1 MGLSL
6 VPHGRGAQALASQ
19 PFRFNFTRFT
29 PLFSSSVLLNAV
41 DPYFTGQHM
50 FFNFISSRIS
60 KDLAIDLG
68 TANTL
73 VYARGKGIVLNE
85 PSVVALRKKDKRSSE
100 VWIGEDAKK
109 MIGRVPGSI
118 EVFRPLREGVIANF
132 EMATLMLKFFIHK
145 VHGRKAF
152 VRPRVIISVP
162 SGVTPVERRAV
173 RDSTLNAGAH
183 EVFIVPEAMAAAMGA
198 GLPVTEPMS
207 NMIVDIGGGTTEVA
221 IISLTGVVY
230 SNSSKIAG
238 DRLDLDILNF
248 IRKNYGIL
256 IGMSTAEQIKIL
268 VGRAYA
274 DDETEEVDIKGRDLM
289 DGIPKT
295 ITVNSNDITHA
306 IMDSVN
312 SIVESVKLAME
323 QCPPE
328 LAADII
334 DTGIVLTGGGALLK
348 NLDKRVRREIGVPVI
363 VPDDP
368 LTTVARGAGM
378 MLDDIELLREITNT

>member
-1 MGLSL
+1 M
-6 VPHGRGAQALASQ
+6 
-19 PFRFNFTRFT
+19 
-29 PLFSSSVLLNAV
+29 LF
-41 DPYFTGQHM
+41 D
-50 FFNFISSRIS
+50 FIASRIS

-73 VYARGKGIVLNE
+73 VYAKGKGIVLNE
-85 PSVVALRKKDKRSSE
+85 PSVVAIRRKDRRSSE
-100 VWIGEDAKK
+100 VWVGEDAKR
-109 MIGRVPGSI
+109 MIGRVPASI

-132 EMATLMLKFFIHK
+132 EIASLMLKYFIRK
-145 VHGRKAF
+145 VHNRKSF

-183 EVFIVPEAMAAAMGA
+183 EVFIVDEAMAAAMGA

-230 SNSSKIAG
+230 SNSIKTAG
-238 DRLDLDILNF
+238 DTLDMDILNF
-248 IRKNYGIL
+248 IRKQYSIL
-256 IGMSTAEQIKIL
+256 IGPSTAEHIKIL
-268 VGRAYA
+268 IGRAYL
-274 DDETEEVDIKGRDLM
+274 DGSEEEVDVKGRDLM

-295 ITVNSNDITHA
+295 ITVSSTDISRA

-312 SIVESVKLAME
+312 SIVDNVKQALE

-348 NLDKRVRREIGVPVI
+348 NLDVRVRREIGVPVV

-368 LTTVARGAGM
+368 LSTVARGAGI
-378 MLDDIELLREITNT
+378 MLDDIHLLREIVGA

>member
-1 MGLSL
+1 M
-6 VPHGRGAQALASQ
+6 
-19 PFRFNFTRFT
+19 
-29 PLFSSSVLLNAV
+29 LFSFLSSK
-41 DPYFTGQHM
+41 
-50 FFNFISSRIS
+50 IS

-73 VYARGKGIVLNE
+73 VYAKGRGIILNE
-85 PSVVALRKKDKRSSE
+85 PSVVAVRKRDRRSSE

-132 EMATLMLKFFIHK
+132 EMASLMLKFFIQK
-145 VHGRKAF
+145 VHGRKAL

-173 RDSTLNAGAH
+173 HDSTMNAGAH
-183 EVFIVPEAMAAAMGA
+183 EVHIVPEAMAAAMGA

-238 DRLDLDILNF
+238 DRLDTDILNF

-268 VGRAYA
+268 VGRAYV
-274 DDETEEVDIKGRDLM
+274 DHESEEVDIKGRDLM

-295 ITVNSNDITHA
+295 ITVNSDDITHA

-312 SIVESVKLAME
+312 CIVDSVKVAME

-348 NLDKRVRREIGVPVI
+348 NLDKRIRREIGVPVI

-368 LTTVARGAGM
+368 LTTVARGAGK
-378 MLDDIELLREITNT
+378 MLDDIDLLREIANT

>member
-1 MGLSL
+1 MLIDW
-6 VPHGRGAQALASQ
+6 LASK
-19 PFRFNFTRFT
+19 
-29 PLFSSSVLLNAV
+29 L
-41 DPYFTGQHM
+41 
-50 FFNFISSRIS
+50 S

-73 VYARGKGIVLNE
+73 VYAGGRGIVLNE
-85 PSVVALRKKDKRSSE
+85 PSVVAIRKRDRRHSE
-100 VWIGEDAKK
+100 VWIGEEAKK

-118 EVFRPLREGVIANF
+118 EVYRPLREGVIANF
-132 EMATLMLKFFIHK
+132 EIASLMLKYFIQK
-145 VHGRKAF
+145 VHNRKSF
-152 VRPRVIISVP
+152 VRPRVIVSVP

-183 EVFIVPEAMAAAMGA
+183 EVFIVDEAMAAALGA

-230 SNSSKIAG
+230 SNSLKIAG
-238 DRLDLDILNF
+238 DKLDQDILTY
-248 IRKNYGIL
+248 IRKRFNIL
-256 IGMSTAEQIKIL
+256 IGPTTAEQIKIL
-268 VGRAYA
+268 IGRAYM
-274 DDETEEVDIKGRDLM
+274 DGEEEVVDVKGRDLM

-295 ITVNSNDITHA
+295 ITVTASDICMA

-312 SIVESVKLAME
+312 QIVDNVKQALE

-334 DTGIVLTGGGALLK
+334 DTGIVLTGGGSLLK
-348 NLDKRVRREIGVPVI
+348 DLDARVRREIGVPVV

-368 LTTVARGAGM
+368 LSTVARGAGK
-378 MLDDIELLREITNT
+378 MLEDIELLREIAYS

>member
-1 MGLSL
+1 MLSSF
-6 VPHGRGAQALASQ
+6 LASK
-19 PFRFNFTRFT
+19 
-29 PLFSSSVLLNAV
+29 
-41 DPYFTGQHM
+41 
-50 FFNFISSRIS
+50 IS

-85 PSVVALRKKDKRSSE
+85 PSVVAIRKKDRRTSE
-100 VWIGEDAKK
+100 VWIGEEAKK
-109 MIGRVPGSI
+109 MIGRVPDSI
-118 EVFRPLREGVIANF
+118 EVFRPLRAGVIANF
-132 EMATLMLKFFIHK
+132 EMAGLMLKYFIQK
-145 VHGRKAF
+145 VHNRKAF
-152 VRPRVIISVP
+152 VRPRVIVSVP

-173 RDSTLNAGAH
+173 RDSTLNAGAQ
-183 EVFIVPEAMAAAMGA
+183 EVYVVEEAMAAAMGA

-207 NMIVDIGGGTTEVA
+207 NMIVDVGGGTTEVA

-230 SNSSKIAG
+230 SNSIKIAG
-238 DRLDLDILNF
+238 DKLDGDILEF
-248 IRKNYGIL
+248 IRKNYSIL
-256 IGMSTAEQIKIL
+256 IGSTTAEQIKIL
-268 VGRAYA
+268 VGRAFLDGEY
-274 DDETEEVDIKGRDLM
+274 EEVDVKGRDLM

-295 ITVNSNDITHA
+295 ITVNSHDMSRA

-312 SIVESVKLAME
+312 SMVYTVKSALE

-348 NLDKRVRREIGVPVI
+348 NLDRRVRSEIGVPVI

-368 LTTVARGAGM
+368 LSTVARGAGM
-378 MLDDIELLREITNT
+378 MLDDLELLREIVNT

>member
-1 MGLSL
+1 
-6 VPHGRGAQALASQ
+6 
-19 PFRFNFTRFT
+19 
-29 PLFSSSVLLNAV
+29 
-41 DPYFTGQHM
+41 M
-50 FFNFISSRIS
+50 FFNFLASKLS

-73 VYARGKGIVLNE
+73 VYCKGSGIVVDE
-85 PSVVALRKKDKRSSE
+85 PSVVAIRKRDKRSSE
-100 VWIGEDAKK
+100 VWVGADAKK
-109 MIGRVPGSI
+109 MIGRVPESI
-118 EVFRPLREGVIANF
+118 EVYKPLKDGVISNF
-132 EMATLMLKFFIHK
+132 EIASLMLKFFINKAHR
-145 VHGRKAF
+145 RKAF

-173 RDSTLNAGAH
+173 RDATLNAGAG
-183 EVFIVPEAMAAAMGA
+183 EVFIVEEAMAAAMGA

-230 SNSSKIAG
+230 SNSIKVAG
-238 DRLDLDILNF
+238 DKLDIDILNF
-248 IRKNYGIL
+248 VRKNYSL
-256 IGMSTAEQIKIL
+256 AIGPSTAEQIKFL
-268 VGRAYA
+268 VGRAYLE
-274 DDETEEVDIKGRDLM
+274 DDEDDEIDVKGRDLM

-295 ITVNSNDITHA
+295 ITINSSEITLA

-312 SIVESVKLAME
+312 TIVDNIKSALE

-348 NLDKRVRREIGVPVI
+348 NLDLRVRQEIGVPVV
-363 VPDDP
+363 VPDNP
-368 LTTVARGAGM
+368 LTTVVRGAGM
-378 MLDDIELLREITNT
+378 MLDDIALLREICNN

>member
-1 MGLSL
+1 M
-6 VPHGRGAQALASQ
+6 
-19 PFRFNFTRFT
+19 
-29 PLFSSSVLLNAV
+29 LL
-41 DPYFTGQHM
+41 D
-50 FFNFISSRIS
+50 FIASRIS

-73 VYARGKGIVLNE
+73 VFARGKGIVLNE
-85 PSVVALRKKDKRSSE
+85 PSVVAVRKKDKRTSE
-100 VWIGEDAKK
+100 IWIGEEAKK

-132 EMATLMLKFFIHK
+132 EMASLMLKFFIQK
-145 VHGRKAF
+145 VHNRKAF
-152 VRPRVIISVP
+152 VKPRVIITVP

-173 RDSTLNAGAH
+173 RDSTLSAGAH
-183 EVFIVPEAMAAAMGA
+183 EVFVVEEAMAAAMGA
-198 GLPVTEPMS
+198 GLPVTEPLS

-230 SNSSKIAG
+230 SSSSKIAG
-238 DRLDLDILNF
+238 DKLDTDILNY
-248 IRKNYGIL
+248 IRKNFSIL
-256 IGMSTAEQIKIL
+256 IGPATAEQIKVL
-268 VGRAYA
+268 VGRALL
-274 DDETEEVDIKGRDLM
+274 DNEVEEVDVKGRDLM

-295 ITVNSNDITHA
+295 ITITSLDVTQA

-312 SIVESVKLAME
+312 SIVDLVKQAME

-348 NLDKRVRREIGVPVI
+348 NMDMRVRQEIGVPVV

-368 LTTVARGAGM
+368 LSTVARGAGR
-378 MLDDIELLREITNT
+378 MLEDIDLLREITHM

>member
-1 MGLSL
+1 M
-6 VPHGRGAQALASQ
+6 
-19 PFRFNFTRFT
+19 
-29 PLFSSSVLLNAV
+29 LL
-41 DPYFTGQHM
+41 D
-50 FFNFISSRIS
+50 FIASRIS

-85 PSVVALRKKDKRSSE
+85 PSVVAVRKRDRRTSE
-100 VWIGEDAKK
+100 IWIGEEAKK
-109 MIGRVPGSI
+109 MIGRVPQSI

-132 EMATLMLKFFIHK
+132 EMASLMLKFFIQK
-145 VHGRKAF
+145 VHNRKAF
-152 VRPRVIISVP
+152 VKPRVIITVP

-173 RDSTLNAGAH
+173 RDSTLSAGAH
-183 EVFIVPEAMAAAMGA
+183 EVFVVEEAMAAAMGA
-198 GLPVTEPMS
+198 GLPVTEPLS

-238 DRLDLDILNF
+238 DKLDTDILNY
-248 IRKNYGIL
+248 IRKNFSIL
-256 IGMSTAEQIKIL
+256 IGPSTAEQIKIL
-268 VGRAYA
+268 VGRAFL
-274 DDETEEVDIKGRDLM
+274 DDEVEEVDVKGRDLM

-295 ITVNSNDITHA
+295 ITITSTDVTQA

-312 SIVESVKLAME
+312 SMVDLVKQAME

-348 NLDKRVRREIGVPVI
+348 NMDMRVRQEIGVPVV

-368 LTTVARGAGM
+368 LSTVARGAGK
-378 MLDDIELLREITNT
+378 MLDDIDLLREITYT

>member
-1 MGLSL
+1 ML
-6 VPHGRGAQALASQ
+6 
-19 PFRFNFTRFT
+19 
-29 PLFSSSVLLNAV
+29 
-41 DPYFTGQHM
+41 
-50 FFNFISSRIS
+50 FNFIASKVS

-73 VYARGKGIVLNE
+73 VYSRGRGIVLNE
-85 PSVVALRKKDKRSSE
+85 PSVVAIRKKDRRRSE
-100 VWIGEDAKK
+100 VWIGEEAKK

-132 EMATLMLKFFIHK
+132 EMASLMLKFFIQK
-145 VHGRKAF
+145 VHNRKAF

-173 RDSTLNAGAH
+173 RDSTLSAGAH
-183 EVFIVPEAMAAAMGA
+183 EVFIVEEAMAAAMGA
-198 GLPVTEPMS
+198 GLPITEPMS

-230 SNSSKIAG
+230 SSSSKIAG
-238 DRLDLDILNF
+238 DKLDMDILNF
-248 IRKNYGIL
+248 IRKHYSIL
-256 IGMSTAEQIKIL
+256 IGPSTAEQIKIL
-268 VGRAYA
+268 VGRAYP
-274 DDETEEVDIKGRDLM
+274 DDDFEEVDVKGRDLM

-295 ITVNSNDITHA
+295 ITINSNDITHA

-312 SIVESVKLAME
+312 SMVDSVKMAME

-334 DTGIVLTGGGALLK
+334 DTGIVLTGGGALLR
-348 NLDKRVRREIGVPVI
+348 NLDIRVRREIGVPVI

-368 LTTVARGAGM
+368 LSTVARGAGM
-378 MLDDIELLREITNT
+378 MLEDLELLREISIA

>member
-1 MGLSL
+1 M
-6 VPHGRGAQALASQ
+6 
-19 PFRFNFTRFT
+19 
-29 PLFSSSVLLNAV
+29 LLNFVA
-41 DPYFTGQHM
+41 
-50 FFNFISSRIS
+50 SKIS

-85 PSVVALRKKDKRSSE
+85 PSVVAVRKKDRRSSE
-100 VWIGEDAKK
+100 IWIGEDAKK

-118 EVFRPLREGVIANF
+118 DVFRPLREGVIANF
-132 EMATLMLKFFIHK
+132 EMASLMLKFFIQK
-145 VHGRKAF
+145 VHGRRSF

-173 RDSTLNAGAH
+173 RDSTLSAGAH
-183 EVFIVPEAMAAAMGA
+183 EVYIVEEAMAAAMGA
-198 GLPVTEPMS
+198 GLPITEPMS

-230 SNSSKIAG
+230 SNSVKIAG
-238 DRLDLDILNF
+238 DRLDTDILNF
-248 IRKNYGIL
+248 IRKNYSIL
-256 IGMSTAEQIKIL
+256 IGPSTAEQIKML
-268 VGRAYA
+268 VGRAYV
-274 DDETEEVDIKGRDLM
+274 DESEVVEVDVKGRDLM

-295 ITVNSNDITHA
+295 ITVSSSDITHA

-312 SIVESVKLAME
+312 SIVECVKTAME

-348 NLDKRVRREIGVPVI
+348 NLDIRVRREIGVPVI

-368 LTTVARGAGM
+368 LSTVARGAGM
-378 MLDDIELLREITNT
+378 MLDDIDLLREITNT

>member
-1 MGLSL
+1 
-6 VPHGRGAQALASQ
+6 
-19 PFRFNFTRFT
+19 
-29 PLFSSSVLLNAV
+29 
-41 DPYFTGQHM
+41 M
-50 FFNFISSRIS
+50 FFNFIASKLS

-73 VYARGKGIVLNE
+73 VYCKGSGIVVDE
-85 PSVVALRKKDKRSSE
+85 PSVVAIRKRDKRSSE
-100 VWIGEDAKK
+100 VWVGADAKK
-109 MIGRVPGSI
+109 MIGRVPESI
-118 EVFRPLREGVIANF
+118 EVYKPLKDGVISNF
-132 EMATLMLKFFIHK
+132 EIASLMLKFFINKAHK
-145 VHGRKAF
+145 RKAF

-173 RDSTLNAGAH
+173 RDATLNAGAG
-183 EVFIVPEAMAAAMGA
+183 EVFIVEEAMAAAMGA

-230 SNSSKIAG
+230 SNSIKVAG
-238 DRLDLDILNF
+238 DKLDIDILNF
-248 IRKNYGIL
+248 VRKNYSL
-256 IGMSTAEQIKIL
+256 AIGPSTAEQIKFL
-268 VGRAYA
+268 VGRAYLE
-274 DDETEEVDIKGRDLM
+274 DDEDDEIDVKGRDLM

-295 ITVNSNDITHA
+295 ITINSSEITLA

-312 SIVESVKLAME
+312 TIVDNIKSALE

-348 NLDKRVRREIGVPVI
+348 NLDLRVRQEIGVPVV
-363 VPDDP
+363 VPDNP
-368 LTTVARGAGM
+368 LTTVVRGAGM
-378 MLDDIELLREITNT
+378 MLDDIALLREICNN

>member
-1 MGLSL
+1 M
-6 VPHGRGAQALASQ
+6 
-19 PFRFNFTRFT
+19 
-29 PLFSSSVLLNAV
+29 LL
-41 DPYFTGQHM
+41 D
-50 FFNFISSRIS
+50 FIASRIS

-85 PSVVALRKKDKRSSE
+85 PSVVALRKRDRRTSE
-100 VWIGEDAKK
+100 IWIGEEAKK

-132 EMATLMLKFFIHK
+132 EMASLMLKFFIQK
-145 VHGRKAF
+145 VHNRKAF
-152 VRPRVIISVP
+152 VKPRVIITVP

-173 RDSTLNAGAH
+173 RDSTLSAGAH
-183 EVFIVPEAMAAAMGA
+183 EVFVVEEAMAAAMGA
-198 GLPVTEPMS
+198 GLPVTEPLS

-230 SNSSKIAG
+230 SNSTKIAG
-238 DRLDLDILNF
+238 DKLDTDILNY
-248 IRKNYGIL
+248 IRKNFSIL
-256 IGMSTAEQIKIL
+256 IGPTTAEQIKIL
-268 VGRAYA
+268 VGRALI
-274 DDETEEVDIKGRDLM
+274 DEEVEEVDVKGRDLM

-295 ITVNSNDITHA
+295 ITVTSTDVTQA

-312 SIVESVKLAME
+312 SIVDLVKQAME

-348 NLDKRVRREIGVPVI
+348 HMDTRVRQEIGVPVV

-368 LTTVARGAGM
+368 LSTVARGAGK
-378 MLDDIELLREITNT
+378 MLDDIDLLREITYT

>member
-1 MGLSL
+1 MLIDW
-6 VPHGRGAQALASQ
+6 LASK
-19 PFRFNFTRFT
+19 
-29 PLFSSSVLLNAV
+29 L
-41 DPYFTGQHM
+41 
-50 FFNFISSRIS
+50 S

-73 VYARGKGIVLNE
+73 VYAGGRGIVLNE
-85 PSVVALRKKDKRSSE
+85 PSVVAIRKRDRRHSE
-100 VWIGEDAKK
+100 VWIGEEAKK

-118 EVFRPLREGVIANF
+118 EVYRPLREGVIANF
-132 EMATLMLKFFIHK
+132 EIASLMLKYFIQK
-145 VHGRKAF
+145 VHNRKSF
-152 VRPRVIISVP
+152 VRPRVIVSVP

-183 EVFIVPEAMAAAMGA
+183 EVFIVDEAMAAALGA

-230 SNSSKIAG
+230 SNSLKIAG
-238 DRLDLDILNF
+238 DKLDQDILTY
-248 IRKNYGIL
+248 IRKRFNTL
-256 IGMSTAEQIKIL
+256 IGPTTAEQIKIL
-268 VGRAYA
+268 IGRAYM
-274 DDETEEVDIKGRDLM
+274 DGEEEVVDVKGRDLM

-295 ITVNSNDITHA
+295 ITVTASDICMA

-312 SIVESVKLAME
+312 QIVDNVKQALE

-334 DTGIVLTGGGALLK
+334 DTGIVLTGGGSLLK
-348 NLDKRVRREIGVPVI
+348 DLDARVRREIGVPVV

-368 LTTVARGAGM
+368 LSTVARGAGK
-378 MLDDIELLREITNT
+378 MLEDIELLREIAYS

>member
-1 MGLSL
+1 
-6 VPHGRGAQALASQ
+6 
-19 PFRFNFTRFT
+19 
-29 PLFSSSVLLNAV
+29 
-41 DPYFTGQHM
+41 M
-50 FFNFISSRIS
+50 FFNFLASKLS

-73 VYARGKGIVLNE
+73 VYCKGSGIVVDE
-85 PSVVALRKKDKRSSE
+85 PSVVAIRKRDKRSSE
-100 VWIGEDAKK
+100 VWVGADAKK
-109 MIGRVPGSI
+109 MIGRVPESI
-118 EVFRPLREGVIANF
+118 EVYKPLKDGVISNF
-132 EMATLMLKFFIHK
+132 EIASLMLKFFINKAHK
-145 VHGRKAF
+145 RKAF

-173 RDSTLNAGAH
+173 RDATLNAGAG
-183 EVFIVPEAMAAAMGA
+183 EVFIVEEAMAAAMGA

-230 SNSSKIAG
+230 SNSIKVAG
-238 DRLDLDILNF
+238 DKLDIDILNF
-248 IRKNYGIL
+248 VRKNYSL
-256 IGMSTAEQIKIL
+256 AIGPSTAEQIKFL
-268 VGRAYA
+268 VGRAYLE
-274 DDETEEVDIKGRDLM
+274 DDEDDEIDVKGRDLM

-295 ITVNSNDITHA
+295 ITINSSEITLA

-312 SIVESVKLAME
+312 TIVDNIKSALE

-348 NLDKRVRREIGVPVI
+348 NLDLRVRQEIGVPVV
-363 VPDDP
+363 VPDNP
-368 LTTVARGAGM
+368 LTTVVRGAGM
-378 MLDDIELLREITNT
+378 MLDDIALLREICNN

>member
-1 MGLSL
+1 MLFDFI
-6 VPHGRGAQALASQ
+6 AS
-19 PFRFNFTRFT
+19 R
-29 PLFSSSVLLNAV
+29 V
-41 DPYFTGQHM
+41 
-50 FFNFISSRIS
+50 S

-73 VYARGKGIVLNE
+73 VYARGRGIVLNE
-85 PSVVALRKKDKRSSE
+85 PSVVAVRKRDKRTSE
-100 VWIGEDAKK
+100 IWIGEEAKK
-109 MIGRVPGSI
+109 MVGRVPDSI

-132 EMATLMLKFFIHK
+132 EMASLMLKFFIQK

-152 VRPRVIISVP
+152 VRPRVIITVP

-173 RDSTLNAGAH
+173 RDSTLSAGAH
-183 EVFIVPEAMAAAMGA
+183 EVFVVEEAMAAAMGA
-198 GLPVTEPMS
+198 GLPITEPMS

-238 DRLDLDILNF
+238 DKLDADILNY
-248 IRKNYGIL
+248 IRKNFSIL
-256 IGMSTAEQIKIL
+256 IGPSTAEQIKIL
-268 VGRAYA
+268 VGRAFA
-274 DDETEEVDIKGRDLM
+274 DDDEEEVDVKGRDLM

-295 ITVNSNDITHA
+295 VTISSIDITQA

-312 SIVESVKLAME
+312 SIVDLVKQAME

-348 NLDKRVRREIGVPVI
+348 NIDIRVRQEIGVPVI

-368 LTTVARGAGM
+368 LSTVARGAGK
-378 MLDDIELLREITNT
+378 MLDDIELLREITYT

>member
-1 MGLSL
+1 MLFNL
-6 VPHGRGAQALASQ
+6 IASK
-19 PFRFNFTRFT
+19 
-29 PLFSSSVLLNAV
+29 V
-41 DPYFTGQHM
+41 
-50 FFNFISSRIS
+50 S

-73 VYARGKGIVLNE
+73 VYSRGKGIVLNE
-85 PSVVALRKKDKRSSE
+85 PSVVAIRKKDRRRSE
-100 VWIGEDAKK
+100 IWIGEEAKK

-132 EMATLMLKFFIHK
+132 EMASLMLKFFIQK
-145 VHGRKAF
+145 VHNRKAF

-173 RDSTLNAGAH
+173 RDSTLSAGAH
-183 EVFIVPEAMAAAMGA
+183 EVFIVEEAMAAALGA
-198 GLPVTEPMS
+198 GLPITEPMS

-230 SNSSKIAG
+230 SSSSKIAG
-238 DRLDLDILNF
+238 DKLDSDILNF
-248 IRKNYGIL
+248 IRKQHSIL
-256 IGMSTAEQIKIL
+256 IGPSTAEQIKIL
-268 VGRAYA
+268 VGRAYP
-274 DDETEEVDIKGRDLM
+274 DDDVEEVDVKGRDLM

-295 ITVNSNDITHA
+295 ITINSNDITHA

-312 SIVESVKLAME
+312 SMVDSVKIAME

-334 DTGIVLTGGGALLK
+334 DTGIVLTGGGALLR
-348 NLDKRVRREIGVPVI
+348 NLDIRVRREIGVPVI

-368 LTTVARGAGM
+368 LSTVARGAGM
-378 MLDDIELLREITNT
+378 MLQDLELLREISIA

>member
-1 MGLSL
+1 
-6 VPHGRGAQALASQ
+6 
-19 PFRFNFTRFT
+19 
-29 PLFSSSVLLNAV
+29 
-41 DPYFTGQHM
+41 M
-50 FFNFISSRIS
+50 FFNFVASKVS
-60 KDLAIDLG
+60 KDLAMDLG

-73 VYARGKGIVLNE
+73 VYAAGRGIVLNE
-85 PSVVALRKKDKRSSE
+85 PSVVAIRKKDRRSSE

-132 EMATLMLKFFIHK
+132 EMASLMLKFFIQK
-145 VHGRKAF
+145 VHGRKAL

-173 RDSTLNAGAH
+173 RDSTLSAGAS
-183 EVFIVPEAMAAAMGA
+183 EVFIVEEAMAAAMGA
-198 GLPVTEPMS
+198 GLPITEPMS

-230 SNSSKIAG
+230 SASTKIAG
-238 DRLDLDILNF
+238 DRLDTDILNF
-248 IRKNYGIL
+248 IRKNYSIL
-256 IGMSTAEQIKIL
+256 IGPSTAEQIKIL
-268 VGRAYA
+268 VGRAYP
-274 DDETEEVDIKGRDLM
+274 DDDVEEVDIKGRDLM

-306 IMDSVN
+306 ILDSVN
-312 SIVESVKLAME
+312 LIVDSVKQAME

-348 NLDKRVRREIGVPVI
+348 NLDVRIRREIGVPVV

-368 LTTVARGAGM
+368 LSTVARGAGK
-378 MLDDIELLREITNT
+378 MLEDIELLREITNT